1 MVGGLSSL
9 WIFNYRSSAW
19 LMWRNATQALV
30 DQAHDQIT
38 KLLTSEWLVS
48 DVEDDGGELN
58 KCTRL
63 AFNELTV
70 FSR

>member
-1 MVGGLSSL
+1 
-9 WIFNYRSSAW
+9 
-19 LMWRNATQALV
+19 MWRNATQALV